1 MKQRFEKVVQT
12 VDRLSLRERLF
23 LFAAL
28 LTVMTGAW
36 EALLAAPLDARE
48 DIAGS
53 QIEAIQAR
61 LATLNES
68 ITATADGMNEGMPNE
83 LDRLRAL
90 RARVAQGDEK
100 VKLLM
105 SDLVDPRQMR
115 SVLEELIQR
124 HSGLRLVSASNLEP
138 RPLLEEVPE
147 AGDDLGGG
155 DPAPKSDAPEL
166 YRHTLV
172 LRLEGTYLECLEYLQ
187 SVEQLPWHLYW
198 GRLEVSSGE
207 YPKNE
212 IVIELRTL
220 SLNEEWIGV

>member
-1 MKQRFEKVVQT
+1 MKQRFEKLVQT
-12 VDRLSLRERLF
+12 VDGLSLRERLF

-28 LTVMTGAW
+28 LTVLTGAW
-36 EALLAAPLDARE
+36 EALLATPLDVRE
-48 DIAGS
+48 QVAGGK
-53 QIEAIQAR
+53 IEAIQSR

-68 ITATADGMNEGMPNE
+68 ITATADGMNEGMPNDLE
-83 LDRLRAL
+83 LLRVL
-90 RARVAQGDEK
+90 RDRVARGDQE

-124 HSGLRLVSASNLEP
+124 HAGLRLISATNLEP
-138 RPLLEEVPE
+138 RPLLEDAPPE
-147 AGDDLGGG
+147 GEGLGV
-155 DPAPKSDAPEL
+155 DVAPESDAPEL

-172 LRLEGTYLECLEYLQ
+172 LRLEGSYVDCLDYLQ
-187 SVEQLPWHLYW
+187 SIEQLPWHLYW
-198 GRLEVSSGE
+198 GRLAVSSRE

-220 SLNEEWIGV
+220 SLDEEWIGV